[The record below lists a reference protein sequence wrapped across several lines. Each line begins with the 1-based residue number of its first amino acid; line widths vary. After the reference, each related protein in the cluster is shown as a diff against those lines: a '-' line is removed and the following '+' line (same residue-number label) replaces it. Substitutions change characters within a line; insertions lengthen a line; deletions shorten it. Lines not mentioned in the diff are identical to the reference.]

1 MEAGKGVDGPE
12 QALELERLRGIV
24 LESFPDLRAARFR
37 LLPPGWHSVA
47 VDADDRLVFKFPRNA
62 EAQAALVREVG
73 LLRVVA
79 GALTMRVPSLTLHG
93 PPCFSC
99 HEKIPGEPLLAPEY
113 HGLDDPA
120 RQRLA
125 EAMARLHAELHGLD
139 RARMTEAGATA
150 IAPWSGPEAILRRAW
165 GILPERERRYA
176 EATLTEWADLEPDPY
191 GSVFGYFDG
200 HGWNMAFDH
209 RRGRLNGVFDFA
221 DAGFGDLHQEFV
233 YASFV
238 SRDLARR
245 IVDAYEDLTGRR
257 LDRARID
264 LLTGVLRLNEVA
276 ESADD
281 PEHRGQMLANLAAWA
296 AGS

>member
-1 MEAGKGVDGPE
+1 MGQAADSPE
-12 QALELERLRGIV
+12 QALELERLRAIV

-37 LLPPGWHSVA
+37 LLAPGWHSIA
-47 VDADDRLVFKFPRNA
+47 VDAEDRLVFKFPRNA
-62 EAQAALVREVG
+62 EAQAALVREAG
-73 LLRVVA
+73 LLRVVS
-79 GALTMRVPSLTLHG
+79 GAVTMRVPSLTLHG

-99 HEKIPGEPLLAPEY
+99 HEKIPGEPLLATAYE
-113 HGLDDPA
+113 GLDDSA
-120 RQRLA
+120 RQHLA
-125 EAMARLHAELHGLD
+125 EAMARLHAELHALD
-139 RARMTEAGATA
+139 RGRMTEAGATA
-150 IAPWSGPEAILRRAW
+150 IAPWSAPEDILRRAW
-165 GILPERERRYA
+165 PILPERERRYA
-176 EATLTEWADLEPDPY
+176 ETTLADWADLNPDPC
-191 GSVFGYFDG
+191 GCVFGYFDG

-245 IVDAYEDLTGRR
+245 IVDAYEHLTGRR

-281 PEHRGQMLANLAAWA
+281 PEQRDQMLANLAAWA